1 MLIQYVSAEIKMLQI
16 KYYAQASTKY
26 QHAQKNRI
34 FATLKNGLV
43 CNLDYEY

>member
-1 MLIQYVSAEIKMLQI
+1 MLAAKKMLQI
-16 KYYAQASTKY
+16 KYDTQSIKNAQE
-26 QHAQKNRI
+26 NRT